1 MLSVTPPHRYGESEM
16 SSIIRAW
23 SLIRHFGRISCA
35 SPTTGKND
43 HSIQYIFYRWKF
55 FRVHVNRT
63 LCSEMTKY
71 RPPFTTTILLYP
83 SNRVSRGKY
92 IFNFDT
98 FNGFGHICMEP
109 VDLYIWYGFVI
120 EWFWDRICMETL
132 WINLICH
139 NLWLIS
145 HISWLISS
153 PGPKSGYQTPPYGWF
168 VRKFEFKCR
177 FKVFDDVR
185 NVSS

>member
-23 SLIRHFGRISCA
+23 SLIRNFGRISCA

-55 FRVHVNRT
+55 FRVHRT
-63 LCSEMTKY
+63 LRSEMTKY

-98 FNGFGHICMEP
+98 FNGFVWSQLI
-109 VDLYIWYGFVI
+109 YNIWYGFVI
-120 EWFWDRICMETL
+120 EWFWDRICMKTL
-132 WINLICH
+132 WINLMCH

-153 PGPKSGYQTPPYGWF
+153 LGPKSGYQTPPCGWF
-168 VRKFEFKCR
+168 VKSR
-177 FKVFDDVR
+177 FKVFDNVR